1 MLPHHLIMNRAIFL
15 RGYKYLVPDQVQFSI
30 QVEFE
35 MKQVICIICI
45 LLCISVT
52 RAFLLPRE
60 FPKSKEPYGFEDFG
74 FAKIFM
80 IEKPKE
86 IVEKTEENGSIAGSF
101 TPRGWLKLNKAKILH
116 NLIH

>member
-1 MLPHHLIMNRAIFL
+1 M
-15 RGYKYLVPDQVQFSI
+15 VPDKVESSI

-35 MKQVICIICI
+35 MKQVICIIYI

-52 RAFLLPRE
+52 HAFLLPRE

-86 IVEKTEENGSIAGSF
+86 IVEKTDEYGSIAGSF

>member
-1 MLPHHLIMNRAIFL
+1 MNRAIFL
-15 RGYKYLVPDQVQFSI
+15 RGYKYLVPDQVEFSI

-35 MKQVICIICI
+35 IYI

-86 IVEKTEENGSIAGSF
+86 IVEKTDEYGSIAGSF

>member
-1 MLPHHLIMNRAIFL
+1 MTESSILFRIAEQFIDAFTQPHLMLPHHLIMNRAIP
-15 RGYKYLVPDQVQFSI
+15 K
-30 QVEFE
+30 
-35 MKQVICIICI
+35 
-45 LLCISVT
+45 
-52 RAFLLPRE
+52 E
-60 FPKSKEPYGFEDFG
+60 FPKCKEPYGFEDFG